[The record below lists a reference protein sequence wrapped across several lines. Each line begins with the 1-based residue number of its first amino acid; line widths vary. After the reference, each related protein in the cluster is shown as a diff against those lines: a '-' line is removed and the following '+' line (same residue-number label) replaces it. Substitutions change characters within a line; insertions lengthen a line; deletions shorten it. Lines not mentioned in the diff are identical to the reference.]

1 MASRFVLLVLLCE
14 VVSLAVES
22 SGVTQDPRFM
32 TATVGET
39 VTLRCFCGEDS
50 VTFFSWYQQLL
61 GGKPVIISSRLRHNT
76 EATVYPQFQG
86 RFEVE
91 SKEKVNHLTI
101 SDVLPSDSATYY
113 CGILEF
119 NSLEFGEGTLL
130 QVRMPLSN
138 VQAVVYQSALKPIE
152 LGDSVQLRCEVHS
165 EKCEEKQSLYWLR
178 YTSSQPGHIYP
189 NEGTCVNEANI
200 TKCALTFSINSAN
213 SSDEGIYYCALA
225 SCGEVVLG
233 NGTEVQLKRSKAQ
246 SLLLYCLSAALA
258 VSIILLFALAST
270 AYTLKNQICSV
281 CKGTVVQSISLH
293 SMSHDADEV
302 HYAAVRLKRSSERDP
317 NEEACQNEESVCV
330 YSAIHVLQ

>member
-1 MASRFVLLVLLCE
+1 
-14 VVSLAVES
+14 
-22 SGVTQDPRFM
+22 M

-50 VTFFSWYQQLL
+50 VTFFSWYQQIL
-61 GGKPVIISSRLRHNT
+61 GSKPVIISSRMRHNT
-76 EATVYPQFQG
+76 KATVNTKFQG

-91 SKEKVNHLTI
+91 SKEKINHLTI
-101 SDVLPSDSATYY
+101 SDVRPSDSATYY

-138 VQAVVYQSALKPIE
+138 VQAVVYQSALNPVE
-152 LGDSVQLRCEVHS
+152 PGDSVHLTCEVHS

-178 YTSSQPGHIYP
+178 YTPSQPGLIYP

-200 TKCALTFSINSAN
+200 RKCALTFSINSVN

-233 NGTEVQLKRSKAQ
+233 NGTEVQLKSKF
-246 SLLLYCLSAALA
+246 
-258 VSIILLFALAST
+258 FAKPATTFLER
-270 AYTLKNQICSV
+270 
-281 CKGTVVQSISLH
+281 
-293 SMSHDADEV
+293 D
-302 HYAAVRLKRSSERDP
+302 LKRRLFFSSLMCLRKQSSASACVLLECCVGSFHHPTLRLGFHSTHVAKP
-317 NEEACQNEESVCV
+317 NMLC
-330 YSAIHVLQ
+330 L